1 MSTESPPQ
9 GAAAR
14 AGARKG
20 TLLRFYV
27 HERRLHR
34 HVALFEWLLEQAR
47 ALGIGGGS
55 AFRAI
60 AGFGRHG
67 VLHEEHFYELAGDLA
82 IAVEFIVTPDQADAL
97 IGLLER
103 EALDVPYVAMPVEFG
118 VVAGSR

>member
-1 MSTESPPQ
+1 MT
-9 GAAAR
+9 
-14 AGARKG
+14 G

-34 HVALFEWLLEQAR
+34 HVALFEWLLEQAK

-55 AFRAI
+55 AFRAM

-82 IAVEFIVTPDQADAL
+82 VAVEFIVSPGQADAL
-97 IGLLER
+97 IALLER
-103 EALDVPYVAMPVEFG
+103 EGIDVPYVRIPVEFG
-118 VVAGSR
+118 VVARDRGA